1 MTPRSPPFWVAA
13 NAARSEHCE
22 RSGRLTVELYD
33 FHRQLAWFLISSNAA
48 VGVWSLAAHSVP
60 RLRVRPFWW
69 AVTVAQ
75 LSAFAIAVVGVVML
89 DRYGL
94 ELDQFHALY
103 GFSCIVAVGILYS
116 YRGSPFVKDKVYLLY
131 GFGSLFIMGLGL
143 RAMYIGTHSPFAL

>member
-1 MTPRSPPFWVAA
+1 MRPDLNTATDRP
-13 NAARSEHCE
+13 
-22 RSGRLTVELYD
+22 TVVLYD
-33 FHRQLAWFLISSNAA
+33 FHRQLAWFLVASNAS
-48 VGVWSLAAHSVP
+48 VGVWSLAAHTLP

-75 LSAFAIAVVGVVML
+75 LSAFAIAIVGVVML